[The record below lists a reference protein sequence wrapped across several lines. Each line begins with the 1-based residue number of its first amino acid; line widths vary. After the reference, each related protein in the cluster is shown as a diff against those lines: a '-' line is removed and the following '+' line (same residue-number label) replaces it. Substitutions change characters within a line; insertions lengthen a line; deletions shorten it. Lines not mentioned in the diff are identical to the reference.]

1 MHKLIPTTLLHSG
14 YPSPILRLVEGHHV
28 HVRFSRIPALLGAL
42 ATLLSAQPAVA
53 QTADQTLIR
62 VGAIATDLN
71 AESYYAADMD
81 FFEKAG
87 LRVKVT
93 TLANGGAVAGAVAAG
108 AIDIGI
114 SNSIAVASA
123 YSRGVPLRIVA
134 LGGMYSTNAASTA
147 FAVAKNSPIKTVKDL
162 QGKTI
167 AVSSLNNLEQI
178 ATQAWLGSN
187 DVDPASVKFVEIHST
202 AMGPALARG
211 TVDGAM
217 ITEPALSMS
226 LAAGEIRSFAK
237 VFDTIAPQFPI
248 GIWVTTSAYA
258 KAHPELVRKFAAVM
272 YETGKWANA
281 NKALSAPILAKYSK
295 IDPAEIKGMSRSP
308 YAEALDLG
316 GLQKELDI
324 AFKYKQIPRSVNA
337 SELVAKG

>member
-1 MHKLIPTTLLHSG
+1 
-14 YPSPILRLVEGHHV
+14 V
-28 HVRFSRIPALLGAL
+28 HVRVSRVPALLGVL

-53 QTADQTLIR
+53 QATDQTVIR
-62 VGAIATDLN
+62 VGEVATDLN

-87 LRVKVT
+87 LKVQLT
-93 TLANGGAVAGAVAAG
+93 TFANGGAVAGAVAAG
-108 AIDIGI
+108 AMDIGI

-123 YSRGVPLRIVA
+123 YSRGVPLQIVA
-134 LGGMYSTNAASTA
+134 LGGMYSTKSPSTA
-147 FAVAKNSPIKTVKDL
+147 LAVAKKSPIKLAQDF

-178 ATQAWLGSN
+178 AAQAWLGSN
-187 DVDPASVKFVEIHST
+187 DVDPAGVKFVEIHST

-226 LAAGEIRSFAK
+226 LAAGEIHSFAK

-258 KAHPELVRKFAAVM
+258 KAHPELVKKFAAVM
-272 YETGKWANA
+272 YETGKWANT
-281 NKALSAPILAKYSK
+281 NPALTAPILAKYSK
-295 IDPAEIKGMSRSP
+295 IDPAEIKGMARSR

-324 AFKYKQIPRSVNA
+324 AFKYKQIQRSVNA